1 LALNAIRAIL
11 IDAHAENGI
20 RPSPV
25 SKKLKKST
33 TKEGAALGR
42 NWPFKTKYKPIQLPI
57 FIN

>member
-11 IDAHAENGI
+11 IDAHAEDGI
-20 RPSPV
+20 RPSPD
-25 SKKLKKST
+25 SKKSKKST

-42 NWPFKTKYKPIQLPI
+42 NRPFKTKYTPTQLPG